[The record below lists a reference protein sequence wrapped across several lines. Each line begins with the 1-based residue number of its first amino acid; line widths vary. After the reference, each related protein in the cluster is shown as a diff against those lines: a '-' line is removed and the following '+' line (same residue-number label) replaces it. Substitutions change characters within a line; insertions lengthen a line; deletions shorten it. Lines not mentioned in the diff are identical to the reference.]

1 MSMDDIA
8 DNTLL
13 PAETDKA
20 GESETSQTE
29 ERTDSKRSNAMK
41 GSKDFSEEE
50 RATIIAMTKELGV
63 ASVAREIGV
72 NAKLIHYWLQQEKKK
87 TLEQPSKPASQAQDK
102 DSKRKLARK
111 KEVVNENKHE
121 HITEDIPIESITS
134 IELIKTSKPSEAEK
148 TVFAESPNSPEQSDD
163 RQAIVIENAILK
175 ERISSLQSEIEKLR
189 AAINSLL

>member
-1 MSMDDIA
+1 MSMDGIA

-13 PAETDKA
+13 PAETDKS
-20 GESETSQTE
+20 GEPEASQTE
-29 ERTDSKRSNAMK
+29 KRTDSKRSNALR

-72 NAKLIHYWLQQEKKK
+72 SAKLIHYWLHQEKKK
-87 TLEQPSKPASQAQDK
+87 TLEQPTQPASQTQGK
-102 DSKRKLARK
+102 DSKRKPGRK
-111 KEVVNENKHE
+111 KAVVNETKHE
-121 HITEDIPIESITS
+121 HVAEDMPIEPVKPVEPVKI
-134 IELIKTSKPSEAEK
+134 SKPSEAEK
-148 TVFAESPNSPEQSDD
+148 AVSAESLKSPEQSDE
-163 RQAIVIENAILK
+163 RQVLIIENAILK